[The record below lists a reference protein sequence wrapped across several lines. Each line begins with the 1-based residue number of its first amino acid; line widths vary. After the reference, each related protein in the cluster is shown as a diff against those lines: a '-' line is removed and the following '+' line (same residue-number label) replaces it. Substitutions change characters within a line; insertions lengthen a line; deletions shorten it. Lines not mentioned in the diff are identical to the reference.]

1 MSELCVRYELIQC
14 QSQLLLHKAQVSH
27 RSNDLKTIFSNYNFQ
42 VMHRKEFIRNTGL
55 AAASFAVLPSSSLF
69 AVAADPKVK
78 IAIIGT
84 GLRGQNHLELLLR
97 RADTDLVAICDVSD
111 VMLSTVKEMITK
123 SGKKMPKIYTGH
135 HYAWKEMLQ
144 KEKLDGIIIATS
156 WEWHKHMIIGSL
168 EAGIKYV
175 GTEVILG
182 ITLQDHW
189 DVVKA
194 AEQRMGNVMMLENVC
209 YRRDVM
215 AVLNMVRQGLFGE
228 LIHLQGGYQHDL
240 REVKFNDGIHPY
252 GHGVEF
258 GEKGFSEAKWRT
270 SHSVH
275 RNGDLYPTHGIGPI
289 ANYININRGNRFL
302 SLCSF
307 STKAR
312 GLHNHIVKQG
322 GENHPNAKVGFK
334 LGDVV
339 TTSIGCANGE
349 TILLQHDT
357 NLPRPYSLGF
367 RVQGTEGLWMDVNKG
382 IYIQEKS
389 VKPHQWDDAKTWL
402 DKCDHPLWAR
412 WSKETE
418 GAGHGGMD
426 FFVVHSFIESIK
438 RKTPTPMDVYDAAA
452 WSAITPLS
460 EQSIELGNETLEFPD
475 FTGGQWMYRK
485 PVFALNDEY

>member
-1 MSELCVRYELIQC
+1 M
-14 QSQLLLHKAQVSH
+14 
-27 RSNDLKTIFSNYNFQ
+27 N
-42 VMHRKEFIRNTGL
+42 RKDFIRSTAL
-55 AAASFAVLPSSSLF
+55 ATAAVSLPGKNLFGSF
-69 AVAADPKVK
+69 ADPKVR
-78 IAIIGT
+78 IGLIGT

-97 RADTDLVAICDVSD
+97 RTDVDLIAICDVSD
-111 VMLSTVKEMITK
+111 VMLATAKDMIIK
-123 SGKKMPKIYTGH
+123 SGKKMPQIYTGDD
-135 HYAWKEMLQ
+135 YAWKRLLE
-144 KEKLDGIIIATS
+144 KEKLDGVVIATP
-156 WEWHKHMIIGSL
+156 WEWHKPMVIGAL
-168 EAGIKYV
+168 EAGLKYV
-175 GTEVILG
+175 GTEVTLG

-194 AEQRMGNVMMLENVC
+194 AEKYNANVMMLENVC

-240 REVKFNDGIHPY
+240 REVKFNDGINPY

-270 SHSVH
+270 NHSVH
-275 RNGDLYPTHGIGPI
+275 RNGDLYPTHGVGPI
-289 ANYININRGNRFL
+289 AQYININRGNRFL

-307 STKAR
+307 SSKSR

-322 GENHPNAKVGFK
+322 GENHPNAKVRFK

-339 TTSIGCANGE
+339 TTSIDCANGE

-357 NLPRPYSLGF
+357 SLPRPYSLGF
-367 RVQGTEGLWMDVNKG
+367 RVQGTEGLWMEVNRS
-382 IYIQEKS
+382 IYIQDKS
-389 VKPHQWDDAKTWL
+389 AKNDQWDEAKTWL
-402 DKCDHPLWAR
+402 DKYDHPLWVR
-412 WSKETE
+412 WSKDTE

-438 RKTPTPMDVYDAAA
+438 RKQPTPMDVYDAAA

-460 EQSIELGNETLEFPD
+460 EQSIELGHETVEFPD